1 MAIPRRHR
9 AAQQLVRI
17 GRYVEAM
24 PFLVSLL
31 LDFMLLRREPS
42 SLVSEGSSSG
52 MQRMALAMIAISAFL
67 FLGALVVM
75 YHP

>member
-1 MAIPRRHR
+1 
-9 AAQQLVRI
+9 
-17 GRYVEAM
+17 M